1 MISDKL
7 LKSLP
12 PSVERFLGEPSV
24 LSDIFDAVPVQVVV
38 KSLRPENFGEFLI
51 WNKTAEALLGITA
64 EEAIGSTDAD
74 FFPQDQAAAFERKD
88 REVAASGRSQVVA
101 SEVICSR
108 SKGFRLFRTTKTPIR
123 DEAGVPVA
131 LLAVSEDITE
141 REQTEAELRGAV
153 DFLENVNSE
162 LPGAVFQLRV
172 DGNGHPSI
180 PYISS
185 GIQAITGD
193 STLDLLGGA
202 VSLFDRIFPEDLPSF
217 LQSLQSSHERL
228 LTCRQEYRI
237 VTATGALRWVS
248 SKSSPARQEDGSTIW
263 NGFLTD
269 ITTQKRTEEA
279 LTRGEERLR
288 NALDAMQA
296 CVWEYDIATGEL
308 YLSPEWNSLFG
319 YEISVPTA
327 CDLNALLQCVHPED
341 AAAVAPWFARIR
353 EGEFRGQI
361 EFRHLRGD
369 GQFSWVRL
377 SGKPVWAGDGR
388 VAREVGAIVEASE
401 QKRMERQLI
410 EAKESA
416 ERASQAKGDFL
427 AMMSHEI
434 RTPLNAVLGF
444 SDLLAATP
452 LTAEQSDYLQTI
464 QDSSSALL
472 VVLNDILDYSKIES
486 GKLDLQIMPIDI
498 TKVIRSSIDIFRAQ
512 AAARGLKIQA
522 NFSPYIP
529 QLVLSDAVRLSQI
542 VHNLLSNAVKFTETG
557 EIVVDLSVAGPMVDN
572 VVPVLLQVRDTGIG
586 IDLDQHT
593 GLFDPFYQAD
603 SSTRRRRGGTGLGLA
618 IVRRLVNL
626 LKGDIQVQSVVG
638 EGTTFSITLP
648 LELPDQ
654 DEPVSEDDRKRM
666 SMNLSGLLRRILVVE
681 DNSTNRRLVRLF
693 LKKLGYDADE
703 AENGF
708 VGVSMA
714 SRVHYD
720 VIFMDLEMP
729 GMDGYEAAQQ
739 IRQIYGAEGPY
750 IVALTAHAMP
760 EYRERSLNAGMQ
772 AYLSKPVKREDLAKV
787 LRQAL
792 KR

>member
-1 MISDKL
+1 MISEKL

-12 PSVERFLGEPSV
+12 ASVERFLNSQPV
-24 LSDIFDAVPVQVVV
+24 LNDIFDAIPVQIVV

-51 WNKTAEALLGITA
+51 WNKMTEVLLGISA
-64 EEAIGSTDAD
+64 EEAIGRTDED
-74 FFPQDQAAAFERKD
+74 FFPSEQAEAFRQKD
-88 REVAASGRSQVVA
+88 REVAANGVSLVIPA
-101 SEVICSR
+101 EVIHSR
-108 SKGFRLFRTTKTPIR
+108 TKGVRLLRTTKTPIY
-123 DEAGVPVA
+123 DEEGVSVA

-141 REQTEAELRGAV
+141 REQSEAELRGAV
-153 DFLENVNSE
+153 EFLENVNSE
-162 LPGAVFQLRV
+162 LPGAVFQFRV
-172 DGNGHPSI
+172 DRNGHPSF
-180 PYISS
+180 PYIST

-193 STLDLLGGA
+193 SSVDVLSGA
-202 VSLFDRIFPEDLPSF
+202 ASLFDRIVPEDVSSF
-217 LQSLQSSHERL
+217 LQAVEISQEQLS
-228 LTCRQEYRI
+228 TCRQEYRI
-237 VTATGALRWVS
+237 ITTSGDLRWVS
-248 SKSSPARQEDGSTIW
+248 SKSSPTAQEDGSTIW
-263 NGFLTD
+263 HGFLTD
-269 ITTQKRTEEA
+269 ITEQKRIHEA
-279 LTRGEERLR
+279 LERGKERLR
-288 NALDAMQA
+288 NALDAIHA
-296 CVWEYDIATGEL
+296 CVWEYDLASGEL

-319 YEISVPTA
+319 FEPTTESFGL
-327 CDLNALLQCVHPED
+327 DMLVRCVHPED
-341 AAAVAPWFARIR
+341 VENVSLWFARIR

-377 SGKPVWAGDGR
+377 SGKPIWAADGR
-388 VAREVGAIVEASE
+388 VAREVGAIVESSE

-452 LTAEQSDYLQTI
+452 LNPEQSDYLQTI

-472 VVLNDILDYSKIES
+472 VVLNDVLDYSKIES

-512 AAARGLKIQA
+512 AAAKGLKIHA

-542 VHNLLSNAVKFTETG
+542 VHNLLSNAVKFTEMG
-557 EIVVDLSVAGPMVDN
+557 EIMVDLSVAGLLVN
-572 VVPVLLQVRDTGIG
+572 GVVPVLLQVRDTGIG
-586 IDLDQHT
+586 IDLEQHT

-618 IVRRLVNL
+618 IVRRLINL
-626 LKGDIQVQSVVG
+626 LDGDIEVQSEVG
-638 EGTTFSITLP
+638 RGTTFLITLP
-648 LELPDQ
+648 LRIPDQ
-654 DEPVSEDDRKRM
+654 EEPLTEEERKRM
-666 SMNLSGLLRRILVVE
+666 SMNLSGLLRRILIVE

-720 VIFMDLEMP
+720 VILMDLEMP

-760 EYRERSLNAGMQ
+760 EYRERSFKAGMQ
-772 AYLSKPVKREDLAKV
+772 AYLSKPVKSEDLAKV

>member
-1 MISDKL
+1 MISEKL

-12 PSVERFLGEPSV
+12 ASVERFLSTPAI
-24 LSDIFDAVPVQVVV
+24 LKDIFDAIPVQIVV

-51 WNKTAEALLGITA
+51 WNKMAEEMLGISA
-64 EEAIGSTDAD
+64 DEAIGRSDLD
-74 FFPQDQAAAFERKD
+74 FFPGEQANAFATKD
-88 REVAASGRSQVVA
+88 REVAASGISA
-101 SEVICSR
+101 VIPAEFIYSR
-108 SKGFRLFRTTKTPIR
+108 TKGFRLLRTTKTPVY
-123 DEAGVPVA
+123 DEEGVSVA

-153 DFLENVNSE
+153 EFLENVNSE

-172 DGNGHPSI
+172 DRSGNPSF
-180 PYISS
+180 PYIST
-185 GIQAITGD
+185 GIHAITGD
-193 STLDLLGGA
+193 SAVDILSGE
-202 VSLFDRIFPEDLPSF
+202 VSLFDRIFPEDIPGF
-217 LQSLQSSHERL
+217 LHAVEASQDKMS
-228 LTCRQEYRI
+228 TCRQEYRI
-237 VTATGALRWVS
+237 VTVDGEVRWVFA
-248 SKSSPARQEDGSTIW
+248 KSSPTEQEDGSTIW
-263 NGFLTD
+263 HGFLTD
-269 ITTQKRTEEA
+269 VTEQKRIQEA
-279 LTRGEERLR
+279 LTRGKERLR

-296 CVWEYDIATGEL
+296 CVWEYDIITGEL
-308 YLSPEWNSLFG
+308 HLSPEWNALFG
-319 YEISVPTA
+319 YESAGEVFGLDT
-327 CDLNALLQCVHPED
+327 LLRCVHPED
-341 AAAVAPWFARIR
+341 VDGIEPWFARIR
-353 EGEFRGQI
+353 AGEFRGQI
-361 EFRHLRGD
+361 EFRHQRGD
-369 GQFSWVRL
+369 GQYSWVRL
-377 SGKPVWAGDGR
+377 SGKPIWDADGR
-388 VAREVGAIVEASE
+388 VVREVGAIVESSE

-452 LTAEQSDYLQTI
+452 LTPEQSDYLQTI

-472 VVLNDILDYSKIES
+472 VVLNDVLDYSKIES

-512 AAARGLKIQA
+512 AAAKGLKIHA

-542 VHNLLSNAVKFTETG
+542 VHNLLSNAVKFTEMG
-557 EIVVDLSVAGPMVDN
+557 EIVVDLSVAGPMVDS
-572 VVPVLLQVRDTGIG
+572 VVPILLQVRDTGIG

-618 IVRRLVNL
+618 IVRRLITL
-626 LKGDIQVQSVVG
+626 LKGDIQVQSTIG
-638 EGTTFSITLP
+638 QGTTFSITLP

-654 DEPVSEDDRKRM
+654 EEPLTEEDRKRM
-666 SMNLSGLLRRILVVE
+666 SMNLSGLLRRILIVE

-760 EYRERSLNAGMQ
+760 EYRERSFNAGMQ
-772 AYLSKPVKREDLAKV
+772 AYLSKPVKRDDLAKV
-787 LRQAL
+787 LKQAL
-792 KR
+792 RR

>member
-1 MISDKL
+1 MISEKL

-12 PSVERFLGEPSV
+12 ASVERFLSTPS
-24 LSDIFDAVPVQVVV
+24 LLKDIFDAIPVQIVV
-38 KSLRPENFGEFLI
+38 KSLRPENFGEFLV
-51 WNKTAEALLGITA
+51 WNKMAEILLGIPA
-64 EEAIGSTDAD
+64 DEAIGRADAD
-74 FFPQDQAAAFERKD
+74 FFPNEQVEAFIAKD
-88 REVAASGRSQVVA
+88 REVASSGMSQVIPA
-101 SEVICSR
+101 ELIYSR
-108 SKGFRLFRTTKTPIR
+108 TKGFRLLRTIKTPIY
-123 DEAGVPVA
+123 DEEGVSVA

-141 REQTEAELRGAV
+141 RERTEAELRGAV

-162 LPGAVFQLRV
+162 LPGAVFQFRV
-172 DGNGHPSI
+172 DRSGNPSF
-180 PYISS
+180 PYIST
-185 GIQAITGD
+185 GIHAITGD
-193 STLDLLGGA
+193 SAVDILSGE
-202 VSLFDRIFPEDLPSF
+202 VSLFDRIFPEDIPLF
-217 LQSLQSSHERL
+217 LKSVEASQDHMS
-228 LTCRQEYRI
+228 TCRQEYRI
-237 VTATGALRWVS
+237 ITASGELRWVF
-248 SKSSPARQEDGSTIW
+248 SKSSPAPQTDGSTIW
-263 NGFLTD
+263 HGFLTD
-269 ITTQKRTEEA
+269 ITEQKRTQEA
-279 LTRGEERLR
+279 LTRGKERLR

-296 CVWEYDIATGEL
+296 CVWEYDVVTGDL
-308 YLSPEWNSLFG
+308 HLSPEWNALFG
-319 YEISVPTA
+319 FEQATEAIGLDT
-327 CDLNALLQCVHPED
+327 LLRCVHPDDVES
-341 AAAVAPWFARIR
+341 VSPWFARIR
-353 EGEFRGQI
+353 GGEFRGQI

-369 GQFSWVRL
+369 GLFSWVRL
-377 SGKPVWAGDGR
+377 SGKPIWAEEGQ
-388 VAREVGAIVEASE
+388 VVREVGAIVEASE
-401 QKRMERQLI
+401 QKRMEQQLI

-452 LTAEQSDYLQTI
+452 LTPEQSDYLQTI

-472 VVLNDILDYSKIES
+472 VVLNDVLDYSKIES

-498 TKVIRSSIDIFRAQ
+498 TKVLRSSIDIFRAQ
-512 AAARGLKIQA
+512 AAAKGLKIHA

-529 QLVLSDAVRLSQI
+529 QFVLSDAVRLSQI
-542 VHNLLSNAVKFTETG
+542 VHNLLSNAVKFTESG
-557 EIVVDLSVAGPMVDN
+557 EIIVDLSVGGPMVNN

-626 LKGDIQVQSVVG
+626 LKGDIEVQSEVG
-638 EGTTFSITLP
+638 QGTTFSITLP
-648 LELPDQ
+648 LPIPDQ
-654 DEPVSEDDRKRM
+654 EEPLTEEERKRM
-666 SMNLSGLLRRILVVE
+666 SLNLSGLLRRILIVE

-760 EYRERSLNAGMQ
+760 EYRERSFNAGMQ
-772 AYLSKPVKREDLAKV
+772 AYLSKPVKRDDLAKV
-787 LRQAL
+787 LKQAL
-792 KR
+792 RR